1 MTFNID
7 LQLAAIG
14 IAAFLLGLFIGLALR
29 APLRRKTDVLKE
41 RVSGLERER
50 AGLLDDRERLAAEVK
65 TREAQI
71 RPLADE
77 IDKLR
82 RDFARTSALSSTGQP
97 SSQASQ
103 VDLADLRLLKG
114 VGAKFADKLRAVGI
128 NSIDQ
133 IAGWTSADAQVMDG
147 QMGEFRGRIGS
158 DQLIEQS
165 QMLHQGRHTEYE
177 TMFGK
182 IGPA

>member
-7 LQLAAIG
+7 PQLAAIG

-50 AGLLDDRERLAAEVK
+50 ASLMDDRERLTAEVK

-82 RDFARTSALSSTGQP
+82 RDFARTSAGRP
-97 SSQASQ
+97 SPQAPQ
-103 VDLADLRLLKG
+103 VDLTDLRLLKG
-114 VGAKFADKLRAVGI
+114 VGAKFADKLRAAGI

-147 QMGEFRGRIGS
+147 QMGDFRGRIAS
-158 DQLIEQS
+158 DQLIEQAK
-165 QMLHQGRHTEYE
+165 MLHQGRHTEYE

-182 IGPA
+182 IEPA